1 MGTGTLQKILVVLPD
16 TIGLARRGEGKR
28 EISLRN
34 QQHGIDGKRFSIF
47 NSQNEDSMTT
57 AAATPT
63 MTGQEIIDLC
73 KKHTLFEWSAQ
84 SKVDPI
90 PIAGAKGI
98 HFWTP
103 EGKRFIDFNSQL
115 MSVNIG
121 HGDER
126 VISAIREQAET
137 LAYANPFMAHEPRA
151 RLGAKLAE
159 ITAGDIDTFFF
170 TNGGAEAN
178 ENAIKIARFFTGR
191 HKIMARYR
199 SYHGATAGSISLTG
213 DPRRWAAEPGI
224 PGVVRV
230 LDPYHGIER
239 GWESAETSLQM
250 IEEII
255 QLEGPQTIAAFILET
270 VVGTNGIL
278 IPPDGYLEGVR
289 RLCDKYGILM
299 IADEVMAGFGRTG
312 EWFAIDHWKVVP
324 DLICMAKG
332 LTSSY
337 VPLGAV
343 GMRHPIAQHFQNN
356 VFYGGLTYNSHPMG
370 CAAALATIRV
380 YEEDHL
386 LENARR
392 MGTVMKQLGAELAAK
407 HVSVGAVRS
416 IGLFGIV
423 ELVRSRKTRLPM
435 APFNGTSKEM
445 ADLGRFFRDQ
455 GLYTIVRWNTFYTN
469 PPLCINE
476 PQLREAFAI
485 IDKGLEITDQAV
497 LD

>member
-1 MGTGTLQKILVVLPD
+1 MTID
-16 TIGLARRGEGKR
+16 TA
-28 EISLRN
+28 
-34 QQHGIDGKRFSIF
+34 
-47 NSQNEDSMTT
+47 T
-57 AAATPT
+57 AA
-63 MTGQEIIDLC
+63 MTGQEIVDLT

-90 PIAGAKGI
+90 PVARAKGI
-98 HFWTP
+98 YFWTP

-121 HGDER
+121 HGDAR
-126 VISAIREQAET
+126 VIQAINEQAAT
-137 LAYANPFMAHEPRA
+137 LTYANPFMATEPRA

-159 ITAGDIDTFFF
+159 ITPGDIDTFFF

-199 SYHGATAGSISLTG
+199 SYHGATAGSITLTG

-239 GWESAETSLQM
+239 GWESAETSLAM
-250 IEEII
+250 IEEVI
-255 QLEGPQTIAAFILET
+255 QLEGPHTIAAFILET

-278 IPPDGYLEGVR
+278 VPPDGYMQGVR
-289 RLCDKYGILM
+289 QLCDKYGILM

-324 DLICMAKG
+324 DLISMAKG

-337 VPLGAV
+337 LPLGAV
-343 GMRHPIAQHFQNN
+343 GMRHNIAQHFQDK

-380 YEEDHL
+380 YEEDRL
-386 LENARR
+386 IENTRK
-392 MGTVMKQLGAELAAK
+392 MGVIMKKLGEELQAK
-407 HVSVGAVRS
+407 HPSVGAVRS

-423 ELVRSRKTRLPM
+423 ELIRSRKSRQPM
-435 APFNGTSKEM
+435 APFNGASEEM
-445 ADLGRFFRDQ
+445 TALGKYFREN
-455 GLYTIVRWNTFYTN
+455 GLYTLVRWNTFYTN

-476 PQLREAFAI
+476 QQLQEAFAI
-485 IDKGLEITDQAV
+485 IDKGLKITDKAV
-497 LD
+497 KD